1 MNIRARS
8 LVAKARIATA
18 IWIGLALSASV
29 CPSLASFAEPP
40 QAHTDGS
47 VTSTVAGTAHGNADV
62 SAAQVSC
69 DAESQWGPNFSDHW
83 ALYQRLAE
91 RRVPESSSRPDFSGH
106 WVLNVKASD
115 DPLEKAKEAMQA
127 SRQAMGSGSGGMG
140 RDGGMGGGKG
150 RGGGMGGGRQGRGGM
165 GGMGEGGG
173 LSSGELSALLSPA
186 QELHI
191 THQDPIL
198 LIADEHDRRQRLFT
212 DFRGASVSANGGLQQ
227 RVAVAGWEGAVLVA
241 ETTMLGKKLV
251 QDYQIDRGTG
261 QLVISFVAQVS
272 VAQPVSYRL
281 VYDRLGPE
289 AEGKH
294 AGQEPGA
301 AQGETR

>member
-1 MNIRARS
+1 MNVRTRS
-8 LVAKARIATA
+8 LLAKARISTA

-29 CPSLASFAEPP
+29 CPSLALSAEPP
-40 QAHTDGS
+40 QAHIEGS
-47 VTSTVAGTAHGNADV
+47 VINTVAGTVHGDADQ
-62 SAAQVSC
+62 ASC
-69 DAESQWGPNFSDHW
+69 DAESQWGPDFSEHW
-83 ALYQRLAE
+83 VLYQRLAE
-91 RRVPESSSRPDFSGH
+91 RRAPESSSRPDFSGH

-127 SRQAMGSGSGGMG
+127 SRQAMGGGPGGMG
-140 RDGGMGGGKG
+140 RGGGMGGGKG
-150 RGGGMGGGRQGRGGM
+150 RGGGRQGRGGGM
-165 GGMGEGGG
+165 GGSGG

-191 THQDPIL
+191 THEDPML

-261 QLVISFVAQVS
+261 QLVISSVAQVS
-272 VAQPVSYRL
+272 VAPPVSYRL

-289 AEGKH
+289 AEEKH